1 MRFKNLLLGTFLAN
15 PLCLVVTTVQSCD
28 KDDVKL
34 PEIDLN
40 DYKDQIKDMLVVGVS
55 LIDIN
60 NEISEFFMD
69 KYKDYDL
76 WYITPTIEVLGE
88 TSSPMFV
95 MPGVYRIS
103 LWVVNNAD
111 GVESTNTTDVEVDL
125 LSFSNID
132 IVDFTKYISFQPS
145 DDLKEFNA
153 NVQDL
158 IVRYFI
164 PLGSDPIDDSLYYW
178 VREHF
183 DFQNLFQNFSYTDM
197 NTGEGGDF
205 IGDGDKI
212 EFSAGTNNPLFKDSF
227 TFEYKKEY
235 INIKEKLDNNFNSL
249 IDGKNEFQDWMAAL
263 SKMFP
268 GYVVKNIDSWVN
280 SGLIKVFDESDK
292 DKNLNINDPL
302 VLEDGDTLTIKI
314 KDQSYMAD
322 VDGEWTY
329 HSNN

>member
-40 DYKDQIKDMLVVGVS
+40 DYKDQIKDMLVVGAS

-95 MPGVYRIS
+95 MP
-103 LWVVNNAD
+103 
-111 GVESTNTTDVEVDL
+111 
-125 LSFSNID
+125 
-132 IVDFTKYISFQPS
+132 
-145 DDLKEFNA
+145 
-153 NVQDL
+153 DL

-235 INIKEKLDNNFNSL
+235 INIKEELDNNFNSL

-280 SGLIKVFDESDK
+280 SGLIKVFDE
-292 DKNLNINDPL
+292 
-302 VLEDGDTLTIKI
+302 T
-314 KDQSYMAD
+314 
-322 VDGEWTY
+322 W
-329 HSNN
+329 

>member
-40 DYKDQIKDMLVVGVS
+40 DYKDQIKDMLVVGAS

-183 DFQNLFQNFSYTDM
+183 DFQNLF
-197 NTGEGGDF
+197 
-205 IGDGDKI
+205 
-212 EFSAGTNNPLFKDSF
+212 
-227 TFEYKKEY
+227 
-235 INIKEKLDNNFNSL
+235 
-249 IDGKNEFQDWMAAL
+249 
-263 SKMFP
+263 
-268 GYVVKNIDSWVN
+268 
-280 SGLIKVFDESDK
+280 
-292 DKNLNINDPL
+292 
-302 VLEDGDTLTIKI
+302 
-314 KDQSYMAD
+314 
-322 VDGEWTY
+322 
-329 HSNN
+329 